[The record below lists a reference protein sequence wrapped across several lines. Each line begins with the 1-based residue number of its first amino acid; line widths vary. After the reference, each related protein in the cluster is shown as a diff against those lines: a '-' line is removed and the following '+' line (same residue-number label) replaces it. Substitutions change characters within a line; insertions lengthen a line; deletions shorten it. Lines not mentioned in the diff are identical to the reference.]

1 MKGIICNSRRQEKVA
16 AGKIDL
22 RGRIQ
27 SLPPPFFDLVP
38 FLLFRPRPET
48 PKNAWKG
55 KYTYAGWK
63 SPSQLENAENGE
75 NRCQIPDASYRSAKE
90 RVGSW

>member
-1 MKGIICNSRRQEKVA
+1 MWWSSPRESRRRKNWIYVEE
-16 AGKIDL
+16 ISRL
-22 RGRIQ
+22 
-27 SLPPPFFDLVP
+27 PPFFGPCPLSS
-38 FLLFRPRPET
+38 FPRPET